1 MDSTTQPDALQIAAQ
16 ALRRWV
22 VTVAANAFEPDA
34 TRIAV
39 QAVRLYAEAHPRP
52 PYVSQKQAVDMLGIS
67 PPTVKKMINSGLLKL
82 NRLGQIPISQID
94 AMYRIN
100 GE

>member
-1 MDSTTQPDALQIAAQ
+1 MDSTAQLDALH
-16 ALRRWV
+16 
-22 VTVAANAFEPDA
+22 
-34 TRIAV
+34 IAV
-39 QAVRLYAEAHPRP
+39 QAVRLYAESHPRP
-52 PYVSQKQAVDMLGIS
+52 LSVSQKQAADMLGKS